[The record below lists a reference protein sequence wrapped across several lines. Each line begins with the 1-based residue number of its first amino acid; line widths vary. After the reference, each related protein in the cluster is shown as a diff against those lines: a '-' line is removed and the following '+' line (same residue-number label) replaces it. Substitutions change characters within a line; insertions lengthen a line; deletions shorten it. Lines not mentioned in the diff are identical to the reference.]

1 MKIWRHMDQIEGKMR
16 RRRRRR
22 YYSCLLNSIHGC
34 QRGRGEVTHAT
45 SEFMSLSSR
54 ALLIR
59 HLRLQVSVSHIQL
72 CGQGTIVPI

>member
-16 RRRRRR
+16 RQRRRR

-34 QRGRGEVTHAT
+34 QRGEGEVTHAT
-45 SEFMSLSSR
+45 SEFMSLSSH

-59 HLRLQVSVSHIQL
+59 HLRLQVVSHIQL